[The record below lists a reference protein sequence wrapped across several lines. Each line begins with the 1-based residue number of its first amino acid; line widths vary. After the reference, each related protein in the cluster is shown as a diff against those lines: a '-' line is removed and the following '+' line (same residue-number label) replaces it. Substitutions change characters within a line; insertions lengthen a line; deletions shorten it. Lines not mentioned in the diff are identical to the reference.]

1 MDKQPEGMTQCHRGG
16 VEVII
21 VSFLKVVYPL
31 KYPGTACLSYLDN
44 GLIKSL
50 IY

>member
-1 MDKQPEGMTQCHRGG
+1 MIT
-16 VEVII
+16 EVII

-50 IY
+50 IYIFTKTPVNCKQVS